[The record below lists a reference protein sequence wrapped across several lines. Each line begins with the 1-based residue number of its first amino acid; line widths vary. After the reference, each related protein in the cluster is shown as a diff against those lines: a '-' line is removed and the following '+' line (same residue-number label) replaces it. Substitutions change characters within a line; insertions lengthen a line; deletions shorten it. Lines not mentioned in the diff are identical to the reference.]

1 MFDFTGWEKI
11 NEDAYVLRGFI
22 PEDMCDE
29 AFEESLRGS
38 NSPNKYV
45 NPENKGIELIGGG
58 MLPSLVEK
66 IESLF
71 EGTQYEIGNFLH
83 WYSEPGKPFGLHRD
97 DQAHD
102 PHPKKK
108 TFGGVIY
115 LAEMDGGELYY
126 PVSNTWMQPH
136 KGDVVVQSS
145 ACLHGANSVTG
156 NNKRTVTFV
165 AYDTLQD
172 SVEMSQE
179 WHTEHRNKTIRES
192 KEWLESPIGKR
203 WQKEWSWWSVLEEE
217 DK

>member
-29 AFEESLRGS
+29 AFEESFRGS
-38 NSPNKYV
+38 NSTKKHV
-45 NPENKGIELIGGG
+45 NPNNKGIELIHGV
-58 MLPSLVEK
+58 MPSLVKK
-66 IESLF
+66 IESIF
-71 EGTQYEIGNFLH
+71 ENTQYEVGTFLH
-83 WYSEPGKPFGLHRD
+83 WYSEPGKPFGIHRD

-102 PHPKKK
+102 PHPNKK

-136 KGDVVVQSS
+136 KGDLVVQSAS
-145 ACLHGANSVTG
+145 VLHGANYVTG

-165 AYDTLQD
+165 VYDKL
-172 SVEMSQE
+172 SPAEEMSEE
-179 WHTEHRNKTIRES
+179 WHIEHRNESIRNS
-192 KEWLESPIGKR
+192 KEWLESEIGQR
-203 WQKEWSWWSVLEEE
+203 WKKEWAWWGVLKEE
-217 DK
+217 DE